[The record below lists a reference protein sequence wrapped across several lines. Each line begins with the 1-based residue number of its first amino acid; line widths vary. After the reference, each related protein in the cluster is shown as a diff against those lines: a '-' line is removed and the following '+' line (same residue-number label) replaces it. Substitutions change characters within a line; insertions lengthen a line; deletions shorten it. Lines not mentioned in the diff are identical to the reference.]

1 MFFFAEPDPIL
12 HVTASLKAYIEP
24 TTPTGSYITLLNGA
38 KISSSSGVDSFYFD
52 GTNDYA
58 QLTASLNGITTRAFT
73 ISFWAKLPYN
83 NTGTIR
89 TLFSNKIFRS
99 YVINGGEWKIYDGF
113 HALAIN
119 GQIEA
124 EISQFRPQGQISYD
138 QGSQVDRTSVA
149 REGRV
154 DDGQWHN
161 IVICSYG
168 GEPYSSGYF
177 GQDVKIYLDKKPST
191 GQGSGT
197 ANPSIWS
204 HYNTLTL
211 GAGPIPTYANFSGH
225 CAAIQIYDRRL
236 STAEIEQN
244 YNAFKTRFGR

>member
-12 HVTASLKAYIEP
+12 HVTASLKAYLEP

-83 NTGTIR
+83 NTGTYR
-89 TLFSNKIFRS
+89 TLFSNKIHRQE
-99 YVINGGEWKIYDGF
+99 VVNGSLWNIYDGF
-113 HALAIN
+113 HTLVYN
-119 GQIEA
+119 GQVEA
-124 EISQFRPQGQISYD
+124 EISQFRTPYQFSFD
-138 QGSQVDRTSVA
+138 QGSQLDRTSTA

-161 IVICSYG
+161 IVICSSG
-168 GEPYSSGYF
+168 GEPYTFGYI
-177 GQDVKIYLDKKPST
+177 GQDVKIYLDKKAST
-191 GQGSGT
+191 GPGSGT
-197 ANPSIWS
+197 GNVSIWS
-204 HYNTLTL
+204 HYNTLKL
-211 GAGPIPTYANFSGH
+211 GTGPIPTYANFSGH
-225 CAAIQIYDRRL
+225 CAAIQFYDRRL
-236 STAEIEQN
+236 SDLEIEQN
-244 YNAFKTRFGR
+244 YNAFKDRFGR